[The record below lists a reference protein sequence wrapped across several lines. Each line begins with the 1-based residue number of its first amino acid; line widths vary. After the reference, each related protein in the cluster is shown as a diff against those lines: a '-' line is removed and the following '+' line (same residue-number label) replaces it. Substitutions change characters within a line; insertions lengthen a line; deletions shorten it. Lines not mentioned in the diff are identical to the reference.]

1 VDFINAGTKP
11 TFTTKHFRILQLLIS
26 IGLILSIAGGTS
38 GTTQP
43 DGTIK
48 VAITSKVGIA
58 LYIVAYIGLILVYFA
73 SLGRSY
79 VVPPKERRV
88 PIAIMFALPFVLV
101 RLIYSACS
109 VFLHSHYFNVVPGS
123 IPVMVAM
130 AVVEEFVVVAI
141 YVALGFFVDKLD
153 SNQQGTIS
161 GKEWKNKNKNGG
173 GGGRGRARK
182 YTGGPQPSDVEY
194 GQIPLPP
201 VHYQGVAK

>member
-48 VAITSKVGIA
+48 VATTSKVGIA

-79 VVPPKERRV
+79 VVPAKERSV

-109 VFLHSHYFNVVPGS
+109 VFLHSHYFNVVTGS

-161 GKEWKNKNKNGG
+161 GREWKNKNKKGG
-173 GGGRGRARK
+173 GGGRGRARG
-182 YTGGPQPSDVEY
+182 YTGGPQPSDVED